1 MPYEKYDFQSLWE
14 KSTQAVRRFL
24 SSEGFFDFVERVA
37 GMIELPQERDVDL
50 IGFLMIFALK
60 GFPVEEVRER
70 FDDFLPDLTEE
81 QKEIIIREI
90 AVGFLPILEDLWKI
104 TPEDE
109 EYEEKVKRYLS
120 MMEFYLRRPTVRKET
135 VLETK
140 PSEEKEEEIKMETE
154 QSQGKMEPQVQETK
168 EETKQVVL
176 PQEESQEERII
187 TISWEGERVEDKKE
201 EKQDDWNIP
210 KIDFKIKKEEI
221 KKEEG
226 GPIDLSQI

>member
-1 MPYEKYDFQSLWE
+1 MPQEKYNINQLLNQATKIIQNFVYSLRFYNL
-14 KSTQAVRRFL
+14 AVKIA
-24 SSEGFFDFVERVA
+24 EMA
-37 GMIELPQERDVDL
+37 GLPQEKDL
-50 IGFLMIFALK
+50 NLVSFLRILALR
-60 GFPVEEVRER
+60 GFPVEEARER
-70 FDDFLPDLTEE
+70 LDDFLPDLTEE

-120 MMEFYLRRPTVRKET
+120 MMEFYLRRPAVRRET
-135 VLETK
+135 TLETK
-140 PSEEKEEEIKMETE
+140 PIEETEKEIKMEAE
-154 QSQGKMEPQVQETK
+154 QPQVNTKSQAQETK
-168 EETKQVVL
+168 EEAEQVVL
-176 PQEESQEERII
+176 PQEERII
-187 TISWEGERVEDKKE
+187 TISWEGEKVEEDKKE

-221 KKEEG
+221 KKEEE

>member
-1 MPYEKYDFQSLWE
+1 MRYEKYDFQSLWE

-24 SSEGFFDFVERVA
+24 SSESFFDFVERVA

-50 IGFLMIFALK
+50 IGFLMILALK
-60 GFPVEEVRER
+60 GFPVEEARER
-70 FDDFLPDLTEE
+70 LDDFLPDLTEE

-140 PSEEKEEEIKMETE
+140 PSEETREEIKVEAE
-154 QSQGKMEPQVQETK
+154 QSQAQMKSQAQETK
-168 EETKQVVL
+168 EEAEQVVL
-176 PQEESQEERII
+176 PQEERII
-187 TISWEGERVEDKKE
+187 TISWEGERVEEKKE
-201 EKQDDWNIP
+201 EKKDDWNIP

-221 KKEEG
+221 KKEEE

>member
-1 MPYEKYDFQSLWE
+1 MPQEKYNINKLLNQATKIMQNFVYSL
-14 KSTQAVRRFL
+14 KFYNLAVKIA
-24 SSEGFFDFVERVA
+24 EMVG
-37 GMIELPQERDVDL
+37 LPQENDL
-50 IGFLMIFALK
+50 NLVSFLRILSLK
-60 GFPVEEVRER
+60 GFPVEEARER
-70 FDDFLPDLTEE
+70 LDDFLPDLTEE

-140 PSEEKEEEIKMETE
+140 PSEEIEEKTKAEAE
-154 QSQGKMEPQVQETK
+154 QPQAQMKSQIQETK
-168 EETKQVVL
+168 EETEQVVL
-176 PQEESQEERII
+176 PQEERII
-187 TISWEGERVEDKKE
+187 TISWERERVEEKKE
-201 EKQDDWNIP
+201 EKEDDWNIP

>member
-1 MPYEKYDFQSLWE
+1 MPYEKYNIQSLWG

-24 SSEGFFDFVERVA
+24 SSESFFDFVEKVTE
-37 GMIELPQERDVDL
+37 MVELPQERDVDL

-60 GFPVEEVRER
+60 GFPVEEARER
-70 FDDFLPDLTEE
+70 LDDFLPDLTEE

-120 MMEFYLRRPTVRKET
+120 MMEFYLRRPAVRRET
-135 VLETK
+135 TLETK
-140 PSEEKEEEIKMETE
+140 PIEETEKEIKMEAE
-154 QSQGKMEPQVQETK
+154 QPQVNTKSQAQETK
-168 EETKQVVL
+168 EEAEQVVL
-176 PQEESQEERII
+176 PQEERII
-187 TISWEGERVEDKKE
+187 TISWEGEKGEEDKKE

>member
-1 MPYEKYDFQSLWE
+1 MAQDKYDIKQLW
-14 KSTQAVRRFL
+14 TQATRAMRDFL
-24 SSEGFFDFVERVA
+24 FSYDFFDFVLKIA
-37 GMIELPQERDVDL
+37 KMIELPEEKHLNLVD
-50 IGFLMIFALK
+50 FLHILALK
-60 GFPVEEVRER
+60 GFPVEEARER
-70 FDDFLPDLTEE
+70 LDDFLPDLTEE

-135 VLETK
+135 ALETK
-140 PSEEKEEEIKMETE
+140 TSEEKEEKNKMEAE
-154 QSQGKMEPQVQETK
+154 QPQAQVKLQAQETK
-168 EETKQVVL
+168 EEAEQVVL
-176 PQEESQEERII
+176 PQEERII
-187 TISWEGERVEDKKE
+187 TISWEGEKVEDKKE

-221 KKEEG
+221 KREEQE
-226 GPIDLSQI
+226 PIDLSQI

>member
-1 MPYEKYDFQSLWE
+1 MTQDKYDIKQLWI
-14 KSTQAVRRFL
+14 QATRAMRDFL
-24 SSEGFFDFVERVA
+24 FSYDFFDFVLKIA
-37 GMIELPQERDVDL
+37 KMIELPEEKHLNLVD
-50 IGFLMIFALK
+50 FLHILALK
-60 GFPVEEVRER
+60 GFPVEEARER
-70 FDDFLPDLTEE
+70 LDDFLPDLTEE

-140 PSEEKEEEIKMETE
+140 PSEETREEIKMETE
-154 QSQGKMEPQVQETK
+154 KIQQNQIQETK
-168 EETKQVVL
+168 EEAEQVVL
-176 PQEESQEERII
+176 PQEERII
-187 TISWEGERVEDKKE
+187 TISWEGERVEEDKKE
-201 EKQDDWNIP
+201 EKQNVWDIP

-221 KKEEG
+221 KKEEE

>member
-1 MPYEKYDFQSLWE
+1 MPQEKYNINQLLNQATKIMQNFVYSL
-14 KSTQAVRRFL
+14 KFYNLAVKIA
-24 SSEGFFDFVERVA
+24 EMA
-37 GMIELPQERDVDL
+37 GLPQENDL
-50 IGFLMIFALK
+50 NLVSFLRILALK
-60 GFPVEEVRER
+60 GFPVEEARER
-70 FDDFLPDLTEE
+70 LDDFLPDLTEE

-140 PSEEKEEEIKMETE
+140 PGEEVKEEIKTETE
-154 QSQGKMEPQVQETK
+154 KIQQNQIQETK
-168 EETKQVVL
+168 EEAEQVVL
-176 PQEESQEERII
+176 PQEERII
-187 TISWEGERVEDKKE
+187 TISWEREKLEEDKKE
-201 EKQDDWNIP
+201 EKQDVWNIP

-221 KKEEG
+221 KKEEEE
-226 GPIDLSQI
+226 PIDLSQI

>member
-1 MPYEKYDFQSLWE
+1 MTQDKYDIKQLW
-14 KSTQAVRRFL
+14 TQATRAMRDFL
-24 SSEGFFDFVERVA
+24 FSYDFFDFVLKIA
-37 GMIELPQERDVDL
+37 KMIELPEEKHLNLVD
-50 IGFLMIFALK
+50 FLHILALK
-60 GFPVEEVRER
+60 GFPVEEARER
-70 FDDFLPDLTEE
+70 LDDFLPDLTEE

-154 QSQGKMEPQVQETK
+154 QIQAKWSKVQETK
-168 EETKQVVL
+168 EETEQVVL
-176 PQEESQEERII
+176 PQEERII
-187 TISWEGERVEDKKE
+187 TISWEGERVEEKKE

-221 KKEEG
+221 KKEEE

>member
-1 MPYEKYDFQSLWE
+1 MRDFLFSYD
-14 KSTQAVRRFL
+14 
-24 SSEGFFDFVERVA
+24 FFDFVLKIA
-37 GMIELPQERDVDL
+37 KMIELPEEKHLNLVD
-50 IGFLMIFALK
+50 FLHILALK
-60 GFPVEEVRER
+60 GFPVEEARER
-70 FDDFLPDLTEE
+70 LDDFLPDLTEE

-135 VLETK
+135 ALETK
-140 PSEEKEEEIKMETE
+140 TSEEIREEIKTETE
-154 QSQGKMEPQVQETK
+154 KIQQNQIQETK
-168 EETKQVVL
+168 EEAEQVVL
-176 PQEESQEERII
+176 PQEERII
-187 TISWEGERVEDKKE
+187 TISWEGEKVEDKKE

-221 KKEEG
+221 KREEQE
-226 GPIDLSQI
+226 PIDLSQI

>member
-1 MPYEKYDFQSLWE
+1 MPHEKYNINQLL
-14 KSTQAVRRFL
+14 KQATKIMQ
-24 SSEGFFDFVERVA
+24 DFVYSLRFYNLAVKIAEMA
-37 GMIELPQERDVDL
+37 GLPQEKDL
-50 IGFLMIFALK
+50 NLVSFLRILALK
-60 GFPVEEVRER
+60 GFPVEEARER
-70 FDDFLPDLTEE
+70 LDDFLPDLTEE

-140 PSEEKEEEIKMETE
+140 PIEKTEEEIKMEAEQPQAQMKPQAQEGREETE
-154 QSQGKMEPQVQETK
+154 QVISPK
-168 EETKQVVL
+168 
-176 PQEESQEERII
+176 EERIV
-187 TISWEGERVEDKKE
+187 TISWEGEKE
-201 EKQDDWNIP
+201 EKEEEKEDDWNIP

-221 KKEEG
+221 KKEEQE
-226 GPIDLSQI
+226 PIDLSQI

>member
-1 MPYEKYDFQSLWE
+1 MQRTYNIQELWE
-14 KSTQAVRRFL
+14 KATQAVRRFL

-37 GMIELPQERDVDL
+37 GVIELPQERDVDL
-50 IGFLMIFALK
+50 IGFLMILSLK
-60 GFPVEEVRER
+60 GFPVEEARER
-70 FDDFLPDLTEE
+70 LDDFLPDLTDE

-140 PSEEKEEEIKMETE
+140 PIEEKEEEIKMETE
-154 QSQGKMEPQVQETK
+154 Q
-168 EETKQVVL
+168 
-176 PQEESQEERII
+176 
-187 TISWEGERVEDKKE
+187 ISRENGAPSSRNKRR
-201 EKQDDWNIP
+201 N
-210 KIDFKIKKEEI
+210 
-221 KKEEG
+221 
-226 GPIDLSQI
+226 

>member
-1 MPYEKYDFQSLWE
+1 MPQEKYNINQLLNQATKIMQNFVYSL
-14 KSTQAVRRFL
+14 KFYNLAVKIA
-24 SSEGFFDFVERVA
+24 EMA
-37 GMIELPQERDVDL
+37 GLPQENDL
-50 IGFLMIFALK
+50 NLVSFLRILALK
-60 GFPVEEVRER
+60 GFPVEEARER
-70 FDDFLPDLTEE
+70 LDDFLPDLTEE

-120 MMEFYLRRPTVRKET
+120 MMEFYLRRPIVRKET

-140 PSEEKEEEIKMETE
+140 PSEETREEIKAEAE
-154 QSQGKMEPQVQETK
+154 QPQAQMKSQAQETK
-168 EETKQVVL
+168 EEAEQVVL
-176 PQEESQEERII
+176 PQEERII
-187 TISWEGERVEDKKE
+187 TISWEGEKVEEKKE

>member
-1 MPYEKYDFQSLWE
+1 MTQDKYDIKQLW
-14 KSTQAVRRFL
+14 TQATRAMRDFL
-24 SSEGFFDFVERVA
+24 FSYDFFDFVLKIA
-37 GMIELPQERDVDL
+37 KMIDLPEEKHLNLVD
-50 IGFLMIFALK
+50 FLHILALK
-60 GFPVEEVRER
+60 GFPVEEARER
-70 FDDFLPDLTEE
+70 LDDFLPDLTEE

-140 PSEEKEEEIKMETE
+140 PSEETGEEIKMEAE
-154 QSQGKMEPQVQETK
+154 KSQGKMEPQAQEEAK
-168 EETKQVVL
+168 EETEQVIL
-176 PQEESQEERII
+176 PQEERII
-187 TISWEGERVEDKKE
+187 TISWEREKVEEDKKE
-201 EKQDDWNIP
+201 EKQYAWNIP

-221 KKEEG
+221 KKEDQE
-226 GPIDLSQI
+226 PIDLSQI

>member
-1 MPYEKYDFQSLWE
+1 MQRTYNIQELWE
-14 KSTQAVRRFL
+14 KSTQAVRNFL

-60 GFPVEEVRER
+60 GFPVEEARER
-70 FDDFLPDLTEE
+70 LDDFLPDLTEE

-140 PSEEKEEEIKMETE
+140 PSEETREEIKMETE
-154 QSQGKMEPQVQETK
+154 KIQQNQIQETK
-168 EETKQVVL
+168 EEAEQVVL
-176 PQEESQEERII
+176 PQEERII
-187 TISWEGERVEDKKE
+187 TISWEGERVEEDKKE
-201 EKQDDWNIP
+201 EKQNVWDIP

-221 KKEEG
+221 KKEEQE
-226 GPIDLSQI
+226 PIDLSQI